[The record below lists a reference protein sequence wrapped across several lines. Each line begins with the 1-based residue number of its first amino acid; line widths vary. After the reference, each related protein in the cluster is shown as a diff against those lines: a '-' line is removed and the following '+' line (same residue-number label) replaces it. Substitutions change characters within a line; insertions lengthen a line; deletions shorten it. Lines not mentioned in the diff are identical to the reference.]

1 LTGQPGG
8 KILNDSVII
17 VAMNRECARMA
28 DPTLDDAIR
37 IAEQFYSAAFDDG
50 LWQRALHDVR
60 DVLDLSTT
68 AFGFQDFR
76 SNTLQMLVGDCD
88 PQYAEVFMTLGSENV
103 YTPQMRKQADG
114 SVIGEGDWMERS
126 AFERTA
132 YYGEFLAPQGEHA
145 GLVGRASGCN
155 SDLGAF
161 VMVTRRRSQ
170 GDFDTAD
177 RTFLTQLLPT
187 IGRVSRMRQQAGVL
201 QLQQR
206 GDTLQRLSIGLVITD
221 RHGRILQ
228 TNPTGAEII
237 GKGTGLADVRG
248 RLIAQSPAEQSKL
261 SALIEAAVPLV
272 SSFESWGGEMLITSP
287 QTGAPAY
294 SLSMRPVP
302 AMHVVGL
309 DAASGALVLIQALG
323 TGPRPGFEERAR
335 ALFAMTPREAELA
348 RALAA
353 GQTLK
358 QAALDRGIS
367 IPTARTQLAQLFRKT
382 NTTQQSQLVA
392 MLLGILPIA

>member
-1 LTGQPGG
+1 
-8 KILNDSVII
+8 
-17 VAMNRECARMA
+17 
-28 DPTLDDAIR
+28 
-37 IAEQFYSAAFDDG
+37 
-50 LWQRALHDVR
+50 
-60 DVLDLSTT
+60 
-68 AFGFQDFR
+68 
-76 SNTLQMLVGDCD
+76 
-88 PQYAEVFMTLGSENV
+88 
-103 YTPQMRKQADG
+103 
-114 SVIGEGDWMERS
+114 
-126 AFERTA
+126 
-132 YYGEFLAPQGEHA
+132 
-145 GLVGRASGCN
+145 
-155 SDLGAF
+155 
-161 VMVTRRRSQ
+161 MVTRRRSQ